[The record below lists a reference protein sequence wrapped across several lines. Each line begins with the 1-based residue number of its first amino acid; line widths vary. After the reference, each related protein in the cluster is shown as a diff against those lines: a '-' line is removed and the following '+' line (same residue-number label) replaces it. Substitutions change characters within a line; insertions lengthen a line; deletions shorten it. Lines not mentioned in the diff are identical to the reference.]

1 MSAKPESL
9 MCDSRVRGSVPPTC
23 EARDS
28 AAISPPVE
36 IDLDGVTGFTRSKS
50 ISTGGGPRDHGG
62 GATPSQ
68 FSNMGSAIF
77 LTTVPWDMIVTRLR
91 CCYLSPHFKERQLL
105 RLIVCGTTNVND

>member
-50 ISTGGGPRDHGG
+50 ISTGGGPRGHGG

-77 LTTVPWDMIVTRLR
+77 LTTVPCVVVQFSIFDV
-91 CCYLSPHFKERQLL
+91 RQPPDSA
-105 RLIVCGTTNVND
+105 RVQKIT